1 MTFQLLQ
8 TWDQYGPSRYTDGI
22 YNDKPEPYSYG
33 LNADIIRTGSPD
45 TCVVPD
51 VVQPITGLCGP
62 PLFLKQQ
69 GNPSGG
75 KQTGGSCGIPRGG
88 VADPIGVATGN
99 VYQAQ
104 TDWSGEGLTLRR
116 YYNSTFVYTTEANG
130 YGLASYV
137 SPMGV
142 DWTFSYGAA
151 ILADSAT
158 PLSSVQALRP
168 DGQVLTFTGS
178 ASAGWTSDAD
188 VNAHLTELADSA
200 GNITGWTLKTADDST
215 ETYNATGQL
224 LSITDRAGLTRT
236 LTYSTASTP
245 ASVAPAAGLLITVTD
260 AFGRQLQFTY
270 NALKRIQTVTD
281 PDGGVTSYAYDP
293 FGTLTSVTHP
303 DGSVLQYQYQA
314 AMDPALLTAIIDEDG
329 NTVSSYSYDSNGRAM
344 QSGAA
349 GGIDQTGLSFGSGS
363 TAVTGPLGAVNT
375 YSYQNLL
382 GMLRNTQIQTPC
394 VGCTNPQN
402 SLAVT
407 YNANGYVAGYT
418 DTPGDA
424 SPPENTAF
432 TWDTTRNLM
441 LSRTDAAGSSV
452 AQATSYTW
460 DANFRLPDTVTQGN
474 LTTAYTYDSHGNV
487 LSQTQQDTVNNLT
500 RTTTVS
506 YTYSGTVP
514 GAVVQM
520 VVHGPRTDL
529 TQTTTTDFYP
539 PGATCPGAAPLGCI
553 GQIQRVT
560 NALGQV
566 TTVDAYNAAG
576 KPLQITDPNGL
587 VIQLSYDAMNRL
599 TAAQVGA
606 ETTQYQYDPV
616 GDLTQVTRP
625 DGSTVAYSYD
635 AAHRLIGI
643 ALADGSHVAYTLDA
657 AGDITR
663 TQIFD
668 GAGNLTY
675 THSRVY
681 DALGRLVQD
690 IGAYNQTTADTRDA
704 HDNLTSQN
712 GPRTDISDVTSY
724 QYDPLNRLI
733 QVTQANGGVDQMAY
747 DALNHLTQVTDP
759 DNQVTQYTPDA
770 WGDALKTIS
779 ADTGTTTRT
788 FDAAGNLI
796 TATDAMG
803 QVTTYAYDALDRVI
817 SKSSSV
823 AGTPA
828 YTFVYDTCAHGIGHL
843 CTVEDNGAPTIA
855 FTYDAQERLASRT
868 DTIQGTSVTT
878 AYTYAPGGAL
888 ASLTYP
894 DGQVVQYAYDTL
906 GHVSQVSVQPPG
918 GATPIVL
925 ASHFT
930 YNAFAGPAS
939 YTFGNGAAYVQALD
953 QDDRPTVQQSG
964 PWVKSATYD
973 EAGDLSTLT
982 DASNTAQTYSYD
994 ALGHLTAASNS
1005 AAGSYGS
1012 RAYTYDLNGNRT
1024 SVTRNA
1030 ATTAYTYSPPN
1041 WLAQDGT
1048 DNRLRNAD
1056 GNTASISLQGV
1067 QATLVYDGYQR
1078 PLGIAEAPGDSY
1090 AYNAFNERT
1099 DKDLQGLLTLFAYG
1113 PGGELLGE
1121 QTAGGPEQD
1130 YVYLYGRLLARL
1142 DSSSAGSPTV
1152 YYFHTDAL
1160 GTPQAMTDA
1169 NQQIVWQASYTPF
1182 GQATVTQQLI
1192 VNNLRFP
1199 GQYFDQETGLSYNLN
1214 RFYDPTPPDATSPP
1228 TPQAWPQAPT
1238 SMPTW
1243 TAIRSI

>member
-1 MTFQLLQ
+1 MPGGTCTQ
-8 TWDQYGPSRYTDGI
+8 GPG
-22 YNDKPEPYSYG
+22 SY
-33 LNADIIRTGSPD
+33 
-45 TCVVPD
+45 
-51 VVQPITGLCGP
+51 
-62 PLFLKQQ
+62 Q
-69 GNPSGG
+69 G
-75 KQTGGSCGIPRGG
+75 
-88 VADPIGVATGN
+88 DPVGTASGN
-99 VYQAQ
+99 VYALQV
-104 TDWSGEGLTLRR
+104 DWKGGGAGGLELSRS
-116 YYNSTFVYTTEANG
+116 YNASFSQSASANG
-130 YGLASYV
+130 QGLAAYV

-142 DWTFSYGAA
+142 DWTFSDGSA
-151 ILADSAT
+151 ILPNSAV
-158 PLSSVQALRP
+158 PLTSVQALRA
-168 DGQVLTFTGS
+168 DGRVLTFSGS

-188 VNAHLTELADSA
+188 VNAYLSEQSDSS
-200 GNITGWTLKTADDST
+200 GNATGWTLKTADDTT
-215 ETYNATGQL
+215 ETYNAAGQL
-224 LSITDRAGLTRT
+224 LTITDRTGLTQT
-236 LTYSTASTP
+236 LAYSTASTP
-245 ASVAPAAGLLITVTD
+245 SSVAPAPGLLITVTD
-260 AFGRQLQFTY
+260 AYGQQLQFTY
-270 NALKRIQTVTD
+270 NAQSRLQTATA
-281 PDGGVTSYAYDP
+281 PDGGVSTYAFDAS
-293 FGTLTSVTHP
+293 GNLLSVTRP
-303 DGSVLQYQYQA
+303 DGSVRKYQYQSGTS
-314 AMDPALLTAIIDEDG
+314 LLTGIVDEDG
-329 NTVSSYSYDSNGRAM
+329 NAYASYAYNANGLATQSSH
-344 QSGAA
+344 A
-349 GGIDQTGLSFGSGS
+349 GGAGQVALNYGSGS
-363 TAVTGPLGAVNT
+363 STSVTEPLGAVNT
-375 YSYQNLL
+375 YSYQSLL

-394 VGCTNPQN
+394 PGCSTSTN

-407 YNANGYVAGYT
+407 YNANGYVSGYT
-418 DTPGDA
+418 DTPGDS
-424 SPPENTAF
+424 SPAENTAF

-441 LSRTDAAGSSV
+441 LSRTAAAGSSV
-452 AQATSYTW
+452 AQTTSYTW
-460 DANFRLPDTVTQGN
+460 DPKFRLPDTVTQPGRV
-474 LTTAYTYDSHGNV
+474 TTYTYDSHGNV
-487 LSQTQQDTVNNLT
+487 LNQTQQDTVNNLT
-500 RTTTVS
+500 RTTTAS

-514 GAVVQM
+514 GAVLQM

-529 TQTTTTDFYP
+529 AQITTTNFYP
-539 PGATCPGAAPLGCI
+539 PDATCPGSATLGCR
-553 GQIQRVT
+553 GQIQSVT

-576 KPLQITDPNGL
+576 KPLHITDPNGL

-663 TQIFD
+663 EQIFD
-668 GAGNLTY
+668 GAGNPTY

-704 HDNLTSQN
+704 HDNLTGQN

-733 QVTQANGGVDQMAY
+733 ALTQANGGVDKMAY

-759 DNQVTQYTPDA
+759 DNQVTQYVPDA

-803 QVTTYAYDALDRVI
+803 QVTTYAYDALDRVV

-828 YTFVYDTCAHGIGHL
+828 YTFVYDTCADGIGHL

-855 FTYDAQERLASRT
+855 FSYDSQERLASRT
-868 DTIQGTSVTT
+868 DTILGTSVTT

-894 DGQVVQYAYDTL
+894 SGQTVLYAYDAL
-906 GHVSQVSVQPPG
+906 GRVSQVSVQPPG

-973 EAGDLSTLT
+973 QAGDLSTLT

-1012 RAYTYDLNGNRT
+1012 RAYAYDPNGNRT
-1024 SVTRNA
+1024 SVTRNGA
-1030 ATTAYTYSPPN
+1030 AQTYTYSPPN
-1041 WLAQDGT
+1041 WLAQDGA
-1048 DNRLRNAD
+1048 NNQLRNAD
-1056 GNTASISLQGV
+1056 GNPAYINTPTLQG
-1067 QATLVYDGYQR
+1067 TLVYDGYER
-1078 PLGIAEAPGDSY
+1078 PYAIAENPDSQY
-1090 AYNAFNERT
+1090 GYNAFNART
-1099 DKDLQGLLTLFAYG
+1099 YKDILGQITGFVYSQDG
-1113 PGGELLGE
+1113 KLLGE
-1121 QTAGGPEQD
+1121 KTAGGPEQD
-1130 YVYLYGRLLARL
+1130 YVYLYGKLLARL
-1142 DSSSAGSPTV
+1142 DTSSAGSPTV

-1182 GQATVTQQLI
+1182 GTATVTQQTI

-1199 GQYFDQETGLSYNLN
+1199 GQYFDQDTGLNYNLN
-1214 RFYDPTPPDATSPP
+1214 RFYDPTTGRYISADPSGLAAGTNLYAYVGGNPVNLVDPRGLSSDG
-1228 TPQAWPQAPT
+1228 TPGNNQAQNKQFRDIVVELGLTKDQARQLHEEIT
-1238 SMPTW
+1238 GQDMSYGEIRDR
-1243 TAIRSI
+1243 AIEIFPGCGAK